1 MDFDFPTRREGW
13 FQFCCQDLAKDREG
27 EKRSEIPLAA
37 SCTKGPNTA
46 EKEQGST

>member
-13 FQFCCQDLAKDREG
+13 FHFCCQDLAKDREG

-37 SCTKGPNTA
+37 SCKKGPNTA